1 MSASFHLDLPGFDY
15 PYIDRAER
23 LPMPQHATIT
33 VIGGHAAV
41 TRTIDS
47 AESWRAAGNRILFIG
62 HFRNQAPARAVQ
74 NTMEGLT
81 DQALWILEQGPAL
94 ILKRKQ
100 DRCFV
105 YGVAEFLDAC
115 AETEGAHAVW
125 VTESDC
131 IVLSDH
137 SGTMQQFS
145 SALHTRLKPE
155 MKPRLAVMGVS
166 DAN

>member
-1 MSASFHLDLPGFDY
+1 MSASLHLDLPGFDY
-15 PYIDRAER
+15 PTIDRAER
-23 LPMPQHATIT
+23 LPLPQHATIT
-33 VIGGHAAV
+33 LIGGHAAV

-62 HFRNQAPARAVQ
+62 HFCSQAPARAVQ
-74 NTMEGLT
+74 STMESLT
-81 DQALWILEQGPAL
+81 DQALWILDQGPAL

-105 YGVAEFLDAC
+105 YGVTEFLDAC
-115 AETEGAHAVW
+115 AETGGAHTAW
-125 VTESDC
+125 LTESDC

-155 MKPRLAVMGVS
+155 LKPGLAVMGVF